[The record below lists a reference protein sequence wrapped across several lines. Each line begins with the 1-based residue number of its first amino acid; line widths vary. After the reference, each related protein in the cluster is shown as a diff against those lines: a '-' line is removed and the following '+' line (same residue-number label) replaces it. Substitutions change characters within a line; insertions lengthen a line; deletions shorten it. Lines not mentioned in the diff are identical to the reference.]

1 MNLVEIEDLQVHFT
15 KEAGL
20 LDKFLGK
27 SSQKIYAVDG
37 VNISIEPQET
47 FGLVGESGCGKSTVA
62 NSILQLVEPSR
73 GDIFFDGINIREA
86 DHQQLKQLRRRVQ
99 LIFQDPI
106 SSLNP
111 RKTAEE
117 ILEAPFKIH
126 SELKENIGDVD
137 GEIDRLF
144 EMVDLSPQARYKFP
158 HEFSTGQAR
167 RIGIARA
174 LSLRPDLLV
183 CDEPTAGL
191 DVSIKA
197 AVINLMIR
205 LQDELDLTYLWISH
219 DLHVVKHISDKLGV
233 MYLGK
238 MMEKGRSEVI
248 FSAPLH
254 PYTYALFQSSPGV
267 EKEEEGEDSF
277 VLGGEVP
284 SPINPPSG
292 CSFHPRCQHAMDICS
307 QQEPELLKVEKREV
321 ACHLYD

>member
-1 MNLVEIEDLQVHFT
+1 MNLVEIKDLHVHFT
-15 KEAGL
+15 KEAGV
-20 LDKFLGK
+20 LDRILGK

-37 VNISIEPQET
+37 VTLKIPAKTT

-62 NSILQLVEPSR
+62 NSLLQLVDPEA
-73 GDIFFDGINIREA
+73 GEIIFEGENIIEA
-86 DHQQLKQLRRRVQ
+86 DRQKTKQLRRRMQ

-117 ILEAPFKIH
+117 ILEAPFRIH
-126 SELKENIGDVD
+126 PDLKKSVESLDE
-137 GEIDRLF
+137 EIDRLF
-144 EMVDLSPQARYKFP
+144 EMVDLSRQARHKFP

-205 LQDELDLTYLWISH
+205 LQEELDLTYLWISH
-219 DLHVVKHISDKLGV
+219 DLHVVKHISDRLGV

-238 MMEKGRSEVI
+238 MMEKGDSDVI
-248 FSAPLH
+248 FREPLH
-254 PYTYALFQSSPGV
+254 PYTSALFRSSPGV
-267 EKEEEGEDSF
+267 ESDEKENF
-277 VLGGEVP
+277 VLEGEVP
-284 SPINPPSG
+284 SPINPPPG
-292 CSFHPRCQHAMDICS
+292 CSFHPRCQHAMDVCR
-307 QQEPELLKVEKREV
+307 QQEPDLQKIDERLV